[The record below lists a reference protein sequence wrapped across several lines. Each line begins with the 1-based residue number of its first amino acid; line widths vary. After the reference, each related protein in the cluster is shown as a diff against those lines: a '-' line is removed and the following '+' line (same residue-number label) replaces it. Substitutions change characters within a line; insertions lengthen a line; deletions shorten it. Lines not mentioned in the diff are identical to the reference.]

1 MSKRIIT
8 ISREFGS
15 GGQYICSKLA
25 EKLGYEYYDRDLI
38 SKVIDQTLLPETV
51 VLAYNESLQNDR
63 IANRFYFGDS
73 GINDTIIHA
82 QKKII
87 RDIAEKGNCIILG
100 RCANYYLKEW
110 DHVLNVFIESDPKAR
125 LERIQFLHN
134 CSEEEAKRMMKEYD
148 KKRHLY
154 YQYCTNRKWGDRMD
168 YDIVLNSSK
177 IGLDACVDVLYEICK

>member
-1 MSKRIIT
+1 MSKKIIT

-15 GGQYICSKLA
+15 GGKYICEKLA
-25 EKLGYEYYDRDLI
+25 EKLGYEYYDKDLI
-38 SKVIDQTLLPETV
+38 SKVTDSTLLPESV
-51 VLAYNESLQNDR
+51 VLAYNESLTSHKL
-63 IANRFYFGDS
+63 ASKFYFGES
-73 GINDTIIHA
+73 GINDSIIAA

-87 RDIAEKGNCIILG
+87 RELAEKGNCIILG

-110 DHVLNVFIESDPKAR
+110 DSVLNVFIESDRFAR
-125 LERIQFLHN
+125 LNRISELHN
-134 CSEEEAKRMMKEYD
+134 CSIEEAERMMKEYD

-177 IGLDACVDVLYEICK
+177 IGMDTCVDVLYDICK